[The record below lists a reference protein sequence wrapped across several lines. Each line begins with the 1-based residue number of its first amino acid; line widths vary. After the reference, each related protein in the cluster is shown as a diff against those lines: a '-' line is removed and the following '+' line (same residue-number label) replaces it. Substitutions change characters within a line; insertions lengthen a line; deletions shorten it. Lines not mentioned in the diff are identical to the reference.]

1 MSAEGRAAVIGAGIF
16 GCAVALELARA
27 GFAVSLFERRPE
39 ILTGATRNNLNRVH
53 LGFHYPRHLGTA
65 RQSAAGYQP
74 FVESFGDA
82 VLGGFPNAYFVADE
96 GSLTA
101 PADYL
106 AFCRR
111 LGVPFEVIEPGTFEV
126 AVRGCEAGIR
136 CAEPVYDPDRLA
148 RLLGARIA
156 DEPALTLVRGAPI
169 AAIEPRGDG
178 HGLRLA
184 DGAEA
189 GRFDAV
195 VNCGYADINRLTGQ
209 LGLPLTAQQ
218 FEYTVV
224 AVIEADLSRLGF
236 AVMDGPFSSL
246 LPDGA
251 SGRFL
256 LYDVEHSVVARMVDT
271 VPDAAWWEPRE
282 APFAAVDREAHF
294 ARMRAGAARF
304 VPALG
309 RARLVR
315 FLEGPR
321 MVLAGHDDDDAR
333 PSQVRDYGGGYLTV
347 FSGKVDHAV
356 TVAAEVR
363 ERLLAPR
370 ATDSAAGA
378 NANV

>member
-136 CAEPVYDPDRLA
+136 CAEPVYDPGPSRPPARRAHCRRTRADPRPGRTDR
-148 RLLGARIA
+148 RHR
-156 DEPALTLVRGAPI
+156 
-169 AAIEPRGDG
+169 
-178 HGLRLA
+178 
-184 DGAEA
+184 
-189 GRFDAV
+189 
-195 VNCGYADINRLTGQ
+195 
-209 LGLPLTAQQ
+209 
-218 FEYTVV
+218 
-224 AVIEADLSRLGF
+224 
-236 AVMDGPFSSL
+236 
-246 LPDGA
+246 A
-251 SGRFL
+251 SGR
-256 LYDVEHSVVARMVDT
+256 R
-271 VPDAAWWEPRE
+271 PR
-282 APFAAVDREAHF
+282 P
-294 ARMRAGAARF
+294 
-304 VPALG
+304 
-309 RARLVR
+309 
-315 FLEGPR
+315 
-321 MVLAGHDDDDAR
+321 
-333 PSQVRDYGGGYLTV
+333 
-347 FSGKVDHAV
+347 
-356 TVAAEVR
+356 
-363 ERLLAPR
+363 APR
-370 ATDSAAGA
+370 RRR
-378 NANV
+378 

>member
-27 GFAVSLFERRPE
+27 GFAVSLFERRPA

-65 RQSAAGYQP
+65 RQSAAGYKP

-82 VLGGFPNAYFVADE
+82 VMGGFPNAYFVADE

-136 CAEPVYDPDRLA
+136 CAEPVYYPDRLA

-156 DEPALTLVRGAPI
+156 DDPALTLVRGARI
-169 AAIEPRGDG
+169 AAIEPRGED
-178 HGLRLA
+178 HSLRLA

-209 LGLPLTAQQ
+209 LGLSLTAQQ

-224 AVIEADLSRLGF
+224 AVIEADLPRLGF

-294 ARMRAGAARF
+294 ARMRARAARF

-321 MVLAGHDDDDAR
+321 MVLAGHEDDDAR

-347 FSGKVDHAV
+347 FSGKVNHAV

-363 ERLLAPR
+363 ERLLAQR
-370 ATDSAAGA
+370 VTYSATRAGA
-378 NANV
+378 NV